1 MKQHALAIGAALL
14 ATAAALSFSGCA
26 ATCAAT
32 PDKLAALKRGMTLDE
47 ATGVMGCRGMAVL
60 GNDRDRTEI
69 VSYEWDGPERGRVS
83 RTQLDFQDGRLL
95 SYTSDSRGA
104 W

>member
-1 MKQHALAIGAALL
+1 MRNLIILLALL
-14 ATAAALSFSGCA
+14 ATAATTASGCA
-26 ATCAAT
+26 TSCAAT

-69 VSYEWDGPERGRVS
+69 VSYEWDGPERSRVS

-95 SYTSDSRGA
+95 SYTSDSRGG